1 MLQRFNFAL
10 FSKGP
15 PVTNGK
21 ARKRGRGTRDFY
33 FPLSG
38 LFLRE
43 SSRVAVSF
51 LGGRFANNLALVGDR
66 GECLQLSLALV
77 PLRARSFEDGS
88 HLRRSL
94 T

>member
-1 MLQRFNFAL
+1 MAL
-10 FSKGP
+10 
-15 PVTNGK
+15 
-21 ARKRGRGTRDFY
+21 R
-33 FPLSG
+33 PLSG

-43 SSRVAVSF
+43 SSRVGVSF
-51 LGGRFANNLALVGDR
+51 GGRSANNLDLVGDR
-66 GECLQLSLALV
+66 GECLQPSLALV